1 MGEHEQGSVPGP
13 EGSLQAMSPSGAG
26 AAGGARVALVT
37 GASRGIGLP
46 LADALAVSGV
56 DLTVVARNPERLQGA
71 RDRLAK
77 HGVDVHAV
85 AADLQHADEVARVVE
100 AHRSHFGRLDILV
113 NNAGF
118 GISAPIE
125 KHSNRNIDLLLAV
138 NLRSVV
144 VMYRDA
150 MDMLEQAS
158 SDHGNA
164 LVVNVSSITGK
175 VGTELLS
182 VYSAAKHGVVGFTQS
197 MNRELADRGIKSCVI
212 CPAYVDTDL
221 ASYAHEIVP
230 QEQMIRPSDIAE
242 MLRALLQLSRWCVV
256 PEIMLTR
263 PGDGYL

>member
-1 MGEHEQGSVPGP
+1 MGVQEQRSVSEP
-13 EGSLQAMSPSGAG
+13 EEDLHLMPE
-26 AAGGARVALVT
+26 AAADRLGEARVALVT
-37 GASRGIGLP
+37 GASRGIGF
-46 LADALAVSGV
+46 ALAEALAASGV
-56 DLTVVARNPERLQGA
+56 ALTIVARNRERLEGA

-77 HGVDVHAV
+77 HGVEVHAV
-85 AADLQHADEVARVVE
+85 AADLQHADEASRVVA
-100 AHRSHFGRLDILV
+100 AHRDRFGRLDILV

-144 VMYRDA
+144 VMYREA
-150 MDMLEQAS
+150 MDLLEQAS
-158 SDHGNA
+158 GDHGTA
-164 LVVNVSSITGK
+164 LVVNVSSMAGK
-175 VGTELLS
+175 AGTELLS

-221 ASYAHEIVP
+221 ASYARDVVP
-230 QEQMIRPSDIAE
+230 RQQMIRTSDIAE
-242 MLRALLQLSRWCVV
+242 MFSALLRLSRWCVV